1 MSFLSGMHEGVGL
14 LEILGQK
21 AVVLGEID
29 ATSTVFA
36 VSNEPRN
43 EFVDCYNNNE
53 CNEYPNEGET
63 PIESHFDKL
72 RENAVQHLGDLSV

>member
-1 MSFLSGMHEGVGL
+1 MSVLSGMHEGVGL

>member
-1 MSFLSGMHEGVGL
+1 MSVLSGMHEGVGL

-21 AVVLGEID
+21 AVVFGEID
-29 ATSTVFA
+29 ATSTVLA
-36 VSNEPRN
+36 VGNEPRN

-53 CNEYPNEGET
+53 CNEDPNEGET